1 MSAEL
6 STVSGIAG
14 RYATALFELALES
27 RSLDAVGGE
36 LNRLGAL
43 IEEVPDLKRL
53 VRSPLVQ
60 RDDQLRAMT
69 AVLQAAGFG
78 DLVRKFIGVVTRNR
92 RLFVLPQM
100 IRDFRTLVARH
111 KGETVARV
119 VAATP
124 LSDRQVDQLK
134 SALKEALKRDVAVD
148 VAVDPALIG
157 GLTVKVGSRL
167 VDASVRS
174 KLQSLKVAMKGVA

>member
-1 MSAEL
+1 VSAEL
-6 STVSGIAG
+6 SPVSGIAG
-14 RYATALFELALES
+14 RYATALFELSLEAK
-27 RSLDAVGGE
+27 SLDAVGTE
-36 LNRLGAL
+36 LDRLARL
-43 IEEVPDLKRL
+43 IDEVADLKRL
-53 VRSPLVQ
+53 VRSPLVR
-60 RDDQLRAMT
+60 RDDQMRAMA

-78 DLVRKFIGVVTRNR
+78 DLVRRFVGVVTRNR

-100 IRDFRTLVARH
+100 VHDFRTLAARH

-119 VAATP
+119 VAASP

-134 SALKEALKRDVAVD
+134 GALKEALKRDVTVD
-148 VAVDPALIG
+148 VAVNPALIG

-174 KLQSLKVAMKGVA
+174 KLQSLKMAMKGVA